1 MLMSTLLIS
10 AYLRVKRVNTVLIVL
25 LTGLFLTVESTF
37 LIANLVK
44 FEEGGWIS
52 VTLGLLLMTMM
63 VLWYRGKGLINQLT
77 RYDTLPGNLPV
88 LKALSNDASIPKFS
102 THLVYLT
109 TAENYNKIEKETLFS
124 ILNRAP
130 KRADI
135 YWFIHVC
142 VEDEPYVMR
151 YKVDTLAREDAYF
164 VTFYLGFRVEPRLN
178 FLFRQVVQ
186 DMVANNE
193 VTIETK
199 YQSLSTHRIG
209 GDFRFVLFRRFL
221 SYDNDLTNYQRLI
234 MTGYLILKRIALPAQ
249 EAYGLD
255 TSNVVTEAV
264 PLVLGP
270 PRKLALHRI
279 PSQLQQP
286 FDES

>member
-1 MLMSTLLIS
+1 
-10 AYLRVKRVNTVLIVL
+10 
-25 LTGLFLTVESTF
+25 
-37 LIANLVK
+37 
-44 FEEGGWIS
+44 
-52 VTLGLLLMTMM
+52 M

-234 MTGYLILKRIALPAQ
+234 MTGYLLLKRIALPAQ

-286 FDES
+286 FGES